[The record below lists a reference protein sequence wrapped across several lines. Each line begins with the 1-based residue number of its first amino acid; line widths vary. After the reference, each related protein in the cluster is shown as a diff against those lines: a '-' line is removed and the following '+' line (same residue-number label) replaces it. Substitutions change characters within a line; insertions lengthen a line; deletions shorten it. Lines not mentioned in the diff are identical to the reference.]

1 MALSDKTQFDDRIAA
16 TFSTI
21 PSKYPPL
28 PSDVLSRFPSLEEW
42 QKDQSRLIARVK
54 EALDSMGSDLGIP
67 LNKAQVAQELLSKT
81 VATQYDE
88 LSARI
93 TTENTLLVDE
103 TQALAQRT
111 TTIESTINTPT
122 TGLLARINVVETTYA
137 TKDYATAKKEE
148 AITAAVNSANTYTV
162 GQISSLAS
170 VYATPSYVETKKTE
184 AITAAVTS
192 ANSNT
197 STLIS
202 LEQTARSTAD
212 TSLAS
217 RASALESTV
226 NTAGTGLT
234 ARIGVIETTY
244 ATKDYATAKKEEAI
258 SAAVASANSYTA
270 GQISSLSSVY
280 ATPTQVTSTVNSI
293 ISASV
298 GSTSGTIG
306 AAIETERQARATA
319 DGNLSGKY
327 TLKVTAGNVVTGMNI
342 TSSTGTGSDVS
353 SITFLASEF
362 KIYNSATG
370 IAPFSVIGGVIYA
383 QNMVIDGT
391 LLVSGSIAASRLN
404 FIPVSSTNVVASINA
419 TAEGIQI
426 SGSRIQISG
435 STTFSSGYDPS
446 TKLAPGSAAGDV
458 NSNTT
463 TINGGKIT
471 ANSITADK
479 IVTAG
484 LSLTSSQVSGLGTLA
499 TQNTVSNSQV
509 TGLGSLA
516 SLSTIGTSYIT
527 GLAATATNSDFS
539 AITGT
544 TKPANNA
551 DVSLNAI
558 NGGLYI
564 TSGGLTL
571 AGSGPNAAS
580 IRSQNYVLGTSGWAI
595 AANGDVEFASGT
607 FRGSIT
613 GATGTF
619 KGTVNIG
626 SGYAQ
631 TQIDASGLRIGS
643 VEFNASGITTV
654 LKTTPT
660 YNSNRGMILSSGAYD
675 SYIKIGYNLESN
687 TESLGFFA
695 TTEYAAIRQLEVFSG
710 LSVTGGNLSVTNS
723 ATINGNT
730 YSGSFSSNGN
740 GSFNTLN
747 IATSASIRDASF
759 SATSIN
765 LHPSS
770 DNSMGG
776 GEDGGT
782 DGATTGAYISIRYNG
797 RQVWIPFFT
806 TLP

>member
-28 PSDVLSRFPSLEEW
+28 PNDVLTRFPSLESW
-42 QKDQSRLIARVK
+42 QKDQSSLIARVK
-54 EALDSMGSDLGIP
+54 EALDSMGSDFGIP

-93 TTENTLLVDE
+93 TTENTILVDE
-103 TQALAQRT
+103 NQALAQRT
-111 TTIESTINTPT
+111 TTIESTINTPA

-148 AITAAVNSANTYTV
+148 AITAAVTSANSYTV

-170 VYATPSYVETKKTE
+170 VYATPAFVETKKTE
-184 AITAAVTS
+184 TLSAAATAA
-192 ANSNT
+192 NT
-197 STLIS
+197 
-202 LEQTARSTAD
+202 
-212 TSLAS
+212 
-217 RASALESTV
+217 
-226 NTAGTGLT
+226 
-234 ARIGVIETTY
+234 
-244 ATKDYATAKKEEAI
+244 
-258 SAAVASANSYTA
+258 YTN
-270 GQISSLSSVY
+270 GQISSLSLVY
-280 ATPTQVTSTVNSI
+280 ATPSQVTSTVNNI

-306 AAIETERQARATA
+306 AAIETERQARATS

-342 TSSTGTGSDVS
+342 TSSTGSGSDVS
-353 SITFLASEF
+353 SVTFLASEF

-383 QNMVIDGT
+383 QNMVIDGN
-391 LLVSGSIAASRLN
+391 LVVSGSIAASRLN
-404 FIPVSSTNVVASINA
+404 FIPVTSTNVVASINATAEGIQISGSKIQISGSTTFSSGYDPTSKITAGSAAADINAYTTTINGGKITANTLDINRLNFVPVQTTNVVASINA

-435 STTFSSGYDPS
+435 STTFSSGYDPTS
-446 TKLAPGSAAGDV
+446 KITAGSAASDV
-458 NSNTT
+458 NANTT

-471 ANSITADK
+471 ATSITAAQID
-479 IVTAG
+479 VAT
-484 LSLTSSQVSGLGTLA
+484 LSLTSSQIGGTAVTLSAIGSGLT
-499 TQNTVSNSQV
+499 
-509 TGLGSLA
+509 
-516 SLSTIGTSYIT
+516 
-527 GLAATATNSDFS
+527 
-539 AITGT
+539 
-544 TKPANNA
+544 
-551 DVSLNAI
+551 
-558 NGGLYI
+558 I
-564 TSGGLTL
+564 TSGGVILSGTSAIRSSNYV
-571 AGSGPNAAS
+571 AGSA
-580 IRSQNYVLGTSGWAI
+580 GWAI
-595 AANGDVEFASGT
+595 KADGSVEFSSGT
-607 FRGSIT
+607 FR
-613 GATGTF
+613 
-619 KGTVNIG
+619 GTVNIG

-643 VEFNASGITTV
+643 FEFNASGITSV

-687 TESLGFFA
+687 IESVGFYA
-695 TTEYAAIRQLEVFSG
+695 TTEQVTIRKLFVYDG
-710 LSVTGGNLSVTNS
+710 LNVTGGNLSVTNA

-740 GSFNTLN
+740 GSFNSLN
-747 IATSASIRDASF
+747 ISASASVDSLNVSSSASINGAGF
-759 SATSIN
+759 SNSTFN
-765 LHPSS
+765 LHPGSS
-770 DNSMGG
+770 NDMTG

-782 DGATTGAYISIRYNG
+782 AGAVTGAYISIKYNG

-806 TLP
+806 ALP